1 MLGRVLLLL
10 MLLLGN
16 VRYVVKP
23 SLDTSHQSIRFL
35 DHVL

>member
-1 MLGRVLLLL
+1 VLLLLLL

-16 VRYVVKP
+16 IRYVVKA

-35 DHVL
+35 NHLF